1 MLNPQDILKKYWGYD
16 SFRDKQLDVI
26 NSVLESKDT
35 LTLLPT
41 GSGKSICYQIPCL
54 MTEGLCIVICPLI
67 ALINDQVS
75 NLKEKKIRAM
85 AITSG
90 MSFSE
95 IDIILDNAIYG
106 NYKFLYISPE
116 RLESKIVQERIKK
129 MNINLIAVDEAH
141 CISEWGYNFR
151 PSYLKLAQIRELT
164 KAPIIAL
171 TASATPIVLRD
182 IQEKLSFS
190 NINVI
195 KSSFYRDELSYVV
208 LKQKNKDKKLI
219 QILKR
224 VKGSTIIYCR
234 TRKETKRINILL
246 KKNRISSH
254 FYHAGLDH
262 LERELKQKQWLLN
275 HVRVMVATNAFGMGI
290 NKEDVR
296 LVIHNHLPFSLESYY
311 QETGRAGRDK
321 KLAYTILVYNNIDVK
336 NLKKQIKDRYP
347 DINIIRNL
355 YQNLANFFSIALGE
369 GKYIEFEF
377 YLEDFCKKYKL
388 DQLQSYN
395 VLNLLEK
402 EGYIKINDTTNQPSK
417 IHIKISHTELYKFQI
432 KNKKY
437 DFFIKILLRSYGT
450 LFDDYTVIQES
461 ILAKRLQI
469 TTKQVKEILLKL
481 ENLDILK
488 YIPENN
494 SPKLMLLTERLNPTK
509 IIISKETLELR
520 KSSEEIK
527 VKKVLEYASNQYKCR
542 SIFLQK
548 YFGDNKIIKCNK
560 CDICLERNKYKLNDI
575 EYDEIIHAIKNLII
589 SEPMKVEEIIMS
601 IIDYREDKIVN
612 ALQFLIVNGQISIND
627 DEQYSWIS

>member
-75 NLKEKKIRAM
+75 DLKEKKIRAM

-129 MNINLIAVDEAH
+129 MNINLIAIDEAH

-190 NINVI
+190 KINVI

-246 KKNRISSH
+246 KENRISSH

-262 LERELKQKQWLLN
+262 LERELKQKQWQLN

-347 DINIIRNL
+347 DIKIIRNL
-355 YQNLANFFSIALGE
+355 YQNLANFLSIALGE

-388 DQLQSYN
+388 DQLQSYY

-509 IIISKETLELR
+509 IIISKETFELR

-527 VKKVLEYASNQYKCR
+527 VKKVLEYANNQYKCR

-560 CDICLERNKYKLNDI
+560 CDVCLERNKYKLNDV